1 MAARIDKLGQCCPY
15 VSEVVR
21 FDADRLTTFRRKKPF
36 SDDRATSL
44 GARTRRQVAADK
56 L

>member
-1 MAARIDKLGQCCPY
+1 LNRCRPLEFRQLA
-15 VSEVVR
+15 
-21 FDADRLTTFRRKKPF
+21 TFRRKKPF
-36 SDDRATSL
+36 SDDRATKL